1 MGSVRGVDSL
11 LIFNKISESEVKVER
26 LLDWFMSLEEAKR
39 FWDRAK
45 KDKVF
50 YEEVFIGSG
59 NILEHMDKIKE
70 MGYDFTKEE
79 IHEVVVSPKVL
90 EKMKIMAEDKAP
102 INRELMSNLF
112 DECNAEQLSD
122 EQLDRVSG
130 GSVSECKQCHE
141 DDR

>member
-1 MGSVRGVDSL
+1 
-11 LIFNKISESEVKVER
+11 
-26 LLDWFMSLEEAKR
+26 MSLEEAKR

-45 KDKVF
+45 NDKVF
-50 YEEVFIGSG
+50 YEEVFTGSG
-59 NILEHMDKIKE
+59 NILEHMDKIKD

-79 IHEVVVSPKVL
+79 IHEVVVSPRAL
-90 EKMKIMAEDKAP
+90 EKMKMMAADKTP

-112 DECNAEQLSD
+112 DECNTERLSD

-130 GSVSECKQCHE
+130 GSDSVCRQCHE